1 MISDLGYFSPELLLK
16 HHSRE
21 SSLLPAISLAIH
33 NWESVMS
40 QDMRI
45 SSEIFDKNSKWKPT
59 NSTHMGFFENDSF
72 KTWDKLLEKCG
83 VSVKLEVLEMSS
95 VAIFFFNLKSGT
107 AIEKTSTQQLHF
119 NKVIGKAKMNIIV
132 IVKSMFTWKNIFIWN
147 TEDKFLS
154 ILILNSQHVSHLLIL
169 QCSISFSGNFNNSER

>member
-59 NSTHMGFFENDSF
+59 NSTHVGFFENDSF

-83 VSVKLEVLEMSS
+83 VSLKLEVLEMSS
-95 VAIFFFNLKSGT
+95 VAIFFL
-107 AIEKTSTQQLHF
+107 
-119 NKVIGKAKMNIIV
+119 
-132 IVKSMFTWKNIFIWN
+132 IWN
-147 TEDKFLS
+147 QEQLLKKPALS
-154 ILILNSQHVSHLLIL
+154 NCILIRLSVKQKWT
-169 QCSISFSGNFNNSER
+169 